1 MNFDD
6 AALVTEFLV
15 SADWLEANLADP
27 TIRIVDARKCEGYL
41 EAHIPGSGRITA
53 RPFLREDGDVISP
66 ASFTAAMTELGVSP
80 ESTIIAYDD
89 GSNLFAARL
98 WFVLNHYGHHKV
110 KVLDGGWDIWKA
122 EGRPVE
128 TEPVTPLG
136 GRFSA
141 TPEAGWIVDTAY
153 VAQSLNMADRVIVDT
168 RSADEWGRVER
179 TGETAPGHIP
189 GAAHFFWSDA
199 IDPGTHRFRSPGELR
214 ALFAS
219 AGITPDR
226 EAITYCHAGI
236 RAAHTFFALKL
247 AGFERVRNYEGSW
260 LAWTKAGQPVAL
272 ANAA

>member
-1 MNFDD
+1 MN
-6 AALVTEFLV
+6 AEVTTATPDLLV
-15 SADWLEANLADP
+15 SAEWLEAHLGDP
-27 TIRIVDARKCEGYL
+27 ALRIVDTRKCEGYL
-41 EAHIPGSGRITA
+41 EAHIPGA
-53 RPFLREDGDVISP
+53 AALPVRPFLREAGDIISQSSFSEAMAALGISP
-66 ASFTAAMTELGVSP
+66 ETTV
-80 ESTIIAYDD
+80 IAYDD

-110 KVLDGGWDIWKA
+110 AVLDGGWDLWKS

-128 TEPVTPLG
+128 TEPVTPPR
-136 GRFSA
+136 GRSSA
-141 TPEAGWIVDTAY
+141 APESGWIVDTAH
-153 VAQSLNMADRVIVDT
+153 VAQSLNLPDRVVVDT
-168 RSADEWGRVER
+168 RSIEEWGRVEQK
-179 TGETAPGHIP
+179 GETTPGHIP

-199 IDPGTHRFRSPGELR
+199 IDPDTHRFRSPGELR

-260 LAWTKAGQPVAL
+260 LAWTKADQPVAL

>member
-1 MNFDD
+1 MNYDD
-6 AALVTEFLV
+6 AALVAGLLV

-27 TIRIVDARKCEGYL
+27 AIRIVDARKCEGYL
-41 EAHIPGSGRITA
+41 EAHIPGSARVTA
-53 RPFLREDGDVISP
+53 RPFLRENGDVISP

-80 ESTIIAYDD
+80 DTTVIAYDD

-110 KVLDGGWDIWKA
+110 RVLDGGWDIWKA

-128 TEPVTPLG
+128 TEAVTPPR
-136 GRFSA
+136 GRFFA
-141 TPEAGWIVDTAY
+141 EAEAGWIVDTAY
-153 VAQSLNMADRVIVDT
+153 VEQSLNMPDRVIVDT
-168 RSADEWGRVER
+168 RSADEWARVEQ

-199 IDPGTHRFRSPGELR
+199 IDPGTHLFRSPGELR

-247 AGFERVRNYEGSW
+247 AGFERARNYEGSW
-260 LAWTKAGQPVAL
+260 LPWTKSGQSVAL
-272 ANAA
+272 APAI